1 MLIIHHMNIR
11 RTDLNL
17 LTVFEVLMQE
27 RNVTRAAARLGLSQ
41 PAVSS
46 ALARLRQTLGDSLL
60 VRSGHGM
67 RPTPRAEQLAGS
79 ISQALDSIET
89 ALAIGTTFEPAHANR
104 SFTLMLSDIGEIT
117 YLPRLIQHVQHEA
130 PGIGLS
136 VKRLVRTRLW
146 EELRSGS
153 VDLALGWVA
162 RVHDEVG
169 QRRLFDESFVCILR
183 PNHPRVGRKLS
194 LKQFASEWH
203 LLVGRYDDASENFFR
218 SLDGDLERQLTQRGI
233 TRKVAMRVPHFLSV
247 PNVIANTDLLCVVPR
262 RLAEVYAAQ
271 SQVRFVP
278 LPVPSESF
286 RVSQFWHKRF
296 EHDQGN
302 RWLRETIRRL
312 FGEDAQ

>member
-1 MLIIHHMNIR
+1 MECVR
-11 RTDLNL
+11 PR
-17 LTVFEVLMQE
+17 E
-27 RNVTRAAARLGLSQ
+27 
-41 PAVSS
+41 PSS
-46 ALARLRQTLGDSLL
+46 WLARSRR
-60 VRSGHGM
+60 RSN
-67 RPTPRAEQLAGS
+67 
-79 ISQALDSIET
+79 SIES

-233 TRKVAMRVPHFLSV
+233 TRKVAMRVPHFLG
-247 PNVIANTDLLCVVPR
+247 PQRHCQYRPVVRRAAPACGGLR
-262 RLAEVYAAQ
+262 SAEPGPIRSPARPKRKLPRLAVLAQALRARPRKPLAARDDPRA
-271 SQVRFVP
+271 VWRG
-278 LPVPSESF
+278 
-286 RVSQFWHKRF
+286 RAIIMCM
-296 EHDQGN
+296 
-302 RWLRETIRRL
+302 T
-312 FGEDAQ
+312 A